1 MVLRCFDWRADISE
15 NSLYEKNSS
24 LAPDR
29 TLRGYILTAMFA
41 GVAAAAGYMLM
52 FIPNIEAVTLVL
64 FVAGYKLGIKRGILA
79 AIIAAVL
86 YFGLN
91 PQGGLFPPLLVAQI
105 IGVAAA
111 PILGALFRLLKPLIL
126 RLLSLPVMAI
136 IATAWY
142 DLLTNLAYP
151 LSIGL
156 NYKGILITLSA
167 GIPFSLVHNISNVII
182 FAVFI
187 PPFLLLLNTNRF
199 QIES

>member
-1 MVLRCFDWRADISE
+1 
-15 NSLYEKNSS
+15 
-24 LAPDR
+24 
-29 TLRGYILTAMFA
+29 MFA

-79 AIIAAVL
+79 AIIAAFL

-91 PQGGLFPPLLVAQI
+91 PQGGLFPPLLTAQI
-105 IGVAAA
+105 IGVSAA
-111 PILGALFRLLKPLIL
+111 PVLGALFRLLKSLVL
-126 RLLSLPVMAI
+126 RLLSLPILAI
-136 IATAWY
+136 IATVWY

-182 FAVFI
+182 FSVFI
-187 PPFLLLLNTNRF
+187 PPFLLLINANRF